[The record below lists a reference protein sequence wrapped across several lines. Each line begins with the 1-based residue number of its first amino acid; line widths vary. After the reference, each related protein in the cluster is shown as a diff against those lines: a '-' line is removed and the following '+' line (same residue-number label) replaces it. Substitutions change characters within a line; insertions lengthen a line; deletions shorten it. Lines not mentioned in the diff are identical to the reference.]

1 MAASLVARVP
11 SALKRLAAS
20 QRSPLAP
27 RIPPAATQSLL
38 WAVEALARAVAF
50 GPEDALH
57 GGGVGGGVRAAL
69 PAALSSLLALQLS
82 LEQLCAVSRLDRAS
96 GRGGHQRGLPE
107 HDALAACL
115 DASLALL
122 VREAGAV
129 LPALSF
135 PPAYAA
141 RLQRYVNLALG

>member
-1 MAASLVARVP
+1 M
-11 SALKRLAAS
+11 
-20 QRSPLAP
+20 
-27 RIPPAATQSLL
+27 
-38 WAVEALARAVAF
+38 AF

-115 DASLALL
+115 AASPGTNSSFNIWY
-122 VREAGAV
+122 VDDHAV
-129 LPALSF
+129 E
-135 PPAYAA
+135 
-141 RLQRYVNLALG
+141 RLRRDQHHCTCPGTQ